1 MRKSRPDTRI
11 KNCNSL
17 PHVVT
22 AEQLTNYLLITLSQ
36 GKALKERQQI
46 NSRLAIPAC
55 YSSCS
60 RADI

>member
-1 MRKSRPDTRI
+1 M
-11 KNCNSL
+11 